1 MTKKLSSRQ
10 AAFAREVARGETL
23 SSAYRNTHNVKQST
37 TANSVNRL
45 ASKVEVRS
53 RIEELQAKRDR
64 AVVNSAV
71 TDRDQVLKH
80 LRLWITGEQE
90 ASTSQLRSAELLG
103 KTVSGLFSDKVE
115 VVTDNRSAE
124 DIALE
129 LERKLS
135 LLSGDVNTSTG
146 LTDDNGSVH

>member
-1 MTKKLSSRQ
+1 M
-10 AAFAREVARGETL
+10 
-23 SSAYRNTHNVKQST
+23 
-37 TANSVNRL
+37 
-45 ASKVEVRS
+45 
-53 RIEELQAKRDR
+53 
-64 AVVNSAV
+64 

-135 LLSGDVNTSTG
+135 LLSGDVNKSTG